1 MRKEWP
7 ARCWSGL
14 VLLGIF
20 AVLVPS
26 VSRSAEIFERVGT
39 VGAQFL
45 TIEPDPRGEA
55 LGGAYSALADGPSG
69 VYWNPAGL
77 GFSSGVEVADQW
89 HIADPINWF
98 ASLDVSFRAA
108 SVSLRTLGDGLP
120 LGTLCLWQ
128 GRTDVEPLYLPTEFQ
143 QEDAGDELDAWED
156 AIGIS
161 YGHRVIPSLSL
172 GATYKRMRSKFGAIE
187 ATGNGFDFG
196 AAFRQGMPINE
207 QAELGVGAAA
217 GVRNL
222 GSLGPYGSSGAS
234 WDLPRQAYLSIAPSL
249 RVGHLWDW
257 IAEATVSAELAYDDP
272 EEEWIRM
279 AGIELTVLSGLS
291 ARYGTC
297 HKDGSERRNSSG
309 WGLAARYRDIVGLS
323 LDYSTTEFEL
333 LGDVERYM
341 LRVAVIN
348 CRRGIDVRQVI
359 DAVR

>member
-1 MRKEWP
+1 VL
-7 ARCWSGL
+7 L
-14 VLLGIF
+14 VLSM
-20 AVLVPS
+20 ALVPS
-26 VSRSAEIFERVGT
+26 TSYSAEIFEKVGS

-69 VYWNPAGL
+69 VHWNPAGL
-77 GFSSGVEVADQW
+77 GFSSGVEFADQR
-89 HIADPINWF
+89 HIADPIDWF

-108 SVSLRTLGDGLP
+108 SVSLRTLADGLP

-128 GRTDVEPLYLPTEFQ
+128 GRTDVEPLVEPLYAPAAFR
-143 QEDAGDELDAWED
+143 QEEATYEPDVWED

-172 GATYKRMRSKFGAIE
+172 GATYKRIRSKFGASE

-196 AAFRQGMPINE
+196 AAFCQGMPINE

-217 GVRNL
+217 GIRNL

-249 RVGHLWDW
+249 HVGHLWDW

-291 ARYGTC
+291 ARYGTY
-297 HKDGSERRNSSG
+297 HKDSSERRNSSG

-341 LRVAVIN
+341 LRLAVIN

-359 DAVR
+359 DAIQQR